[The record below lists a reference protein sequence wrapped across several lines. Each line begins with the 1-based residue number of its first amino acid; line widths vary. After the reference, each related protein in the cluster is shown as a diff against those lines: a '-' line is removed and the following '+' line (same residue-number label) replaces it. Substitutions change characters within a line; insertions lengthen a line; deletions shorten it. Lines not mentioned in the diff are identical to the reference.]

1 MKYTINFIA
10 SAIGSRTFYTALF
23 TDKNKPSDTIQSFKR
38 IENWDYILFTNLD
51 IVSDSW
57 TVRKIELPDP
67 NFIISAKMIK
77 WLSHEYLSEYDI
89 VYWMD
94 AYCMFNNNEKEI
106 LEKTV
111 LRLEKASLPLFIKKH
126 PSRDCIYDEADAC
139 LGFKKIDK
147 DTHEKVIKFLDD
159 HRVSRNYG
167 LYETNSMLK
176 MNHDKM
182 VIQIGKELIKVLK
195 NLTYRD
201 QLILT
206 YILFKNNIKS
216 LETLNDKLLS
226 CNGKNAK
233 HTYIKEDPR
242 KIALCFFGLTRSL
255 KYTLPSIQEY
265 LFEPLKNHGIKYEV
279 FLHTY
284 KIKGNYTN
292 PRAGEKD
299 IVLDPNEYKLL
310 KPDHSLIEDKSIVS
324 KRINLE
330 KYRTNGDPWDK
341 NNKWNFNTLDNHI
354 LYLWSQKQLINM
366 VSKEKGFT
374 HIVMC
379 RPDVKYMTS
388 LKPEWFT
395 FISNSII
402 VPEFASYGHINDQF
416 ALGPYEQMII
426 YGSRFDHALE
436 YSKKHPLLSEGYLEY
451 TLNKNKID
459 HRDIEFYYVRIRAN
473 NKKDSL
479 DIKQIM
485 NRVTRKQRN
494 LSRATRKHLRNSIN
508 KL

>member
-1 MKYTINFIA
+1 
-10 SAIGSRTFYTALF
+10 
-23 TDKNKPSDTIQSFKR
+23 
-38 IENWDYILFTNLD
+38 
-51 IVSDSW
+51 
-57 TVRKIELPDP
+57 
-67 NFIISAKMIK
+67 
-77 WLSHEYLSEYDI
+77 
-89 VYWMD
+89 
-94 AYCMFNNNEKEI
+94 
-106 LEKTV
+106 
-111 LRLEKASLPLFIKKH
+111 
-126 PSRDCIYDEADAC
+126 
-139 LGFKKIDK
+139 
-147 DTHEKVIKFLDD
+147 
-159 HRVSRNYG
+159 
-167 LYETNSMLK
+167 
-176 MNHDKM
+176 
-182 VIQIGKELIKVLK
+182 
-195 NLTYRD
+195 
-201 QLILT
+201 
-206 YILFKNNIKS
+206 
-216 LETLNDKLLS
+216 
-226 CNGKNAK
+226 
-233 HTYIKEDPR
+233 
-242 KIALCFFGLTRSL
+242 
-255 KYTLPSIQEY
+255 
-265 LFEPLKNHGIKYEV
+265 
-279 FLHTY
+279 
-284 KIKGNYTN
+284 
-292 PRAGEKD
+292 
-299 IVLDPNEYKLL
+299 
-310 KPDHSLIEDKSIVS
+310 
-324 KRINLE
+324 
-330 KYRTNGDPWDK
+330 
-341 NNKWNFNTLDNHI
+341 
-354 LYLWSQKQLINM
+354 M